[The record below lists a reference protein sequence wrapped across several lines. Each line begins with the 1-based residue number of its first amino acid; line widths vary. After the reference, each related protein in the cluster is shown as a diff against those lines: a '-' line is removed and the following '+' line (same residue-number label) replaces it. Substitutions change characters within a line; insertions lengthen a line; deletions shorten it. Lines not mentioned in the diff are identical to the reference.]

1 MFKVDRYFDVTCSVC
16 GRSLSTDFGR
26 GMAISPAMARKWAKE
41 EGFSCKNGRTVCRDC
56 AKALLPDDME
66 SDSLC
71 FDKGSY
77 YLVPFTELFS
87 SRK

>member
-56 AKALLPDDME
+56 AKASLPDDME

-77 YLVPFTELFS
+77 HSVSFTELFS
-87 SRK
+87 SGK

>member
-56 AKALLPDDME
+56 AKASLPDDME
-66 SDSLC
+66 SEPLC
-71 FDKGSY
+71 FDKGPY
-77 YLVPFTELFS
+77 HAVPFTELFS
-87 SRK
+87 SVK

>member
-56 AKALLPDDME
+56 AKASLPDDME
-66 SDSLC
+66 SELLR

-77 YLVPFTELFS
+77 HVVPFTELFS
-87 SRK
+87 SVK